1 MFVWIGHVER
11 DDLMPRVS
19 AKRQI
24 TLPIDQCR
32 EVGIG
37 PGDEYRSFVADG
49 RITIVRKTA
58 GAARGYLRHIT
69 GDPAVGDEE
78 SLQDALNDEND
89 GADRRRCTGGRIE
102 PRQDV
107 RR

>member
-1 MFVWIGHVER
+1 
-11 DDLMPRVS
+11 MPRVS

-24 TLPIDQCR
+24 TLPVDQCR

-58 GAARGYLRHIT
+58 GAARGFLRRVA
-69 GDPAVGDEE
+69 GDPAIGDEE
-78 SLQDALNDEND
+78 SLQDALDEST
-89 GADRRRCTGGRIE
+89 A
-102 PRQDV
+102 
-107 RR
+107 

>member
-1 MFVWIGHVER
+1 
-11 DDLMPRVS
+11 MPRVS

-58 GAARGYLRHIT
+58 GAARGFLRHVV

-78 SLQDALNDEND
+78 SLQDALDESMS
-89 GADRRRCTGGRIE
+89 
-102 PRQDV
+102 
-107 RR
+107 